1 MKTTITDTPR
11 LEHKALCALVL
22 AQLEHIK
29 WRHSGLG
36 MLQGY
41 VLEGTDREIR
51 VHIWH
56 PSLRRAGIAES
67 GLVHDHRFDLTSHV
81 LVGTIRQTEY
91 QLTPNELMGRYK
103 LFQVLHARASLA
115 NTGGQTYFEEPQL
128 LQGRHDAEVQSCDIR
143 GGQSYFFPAREFHG
157 TDFYGQLTV
166 TLVTKTNQ
174 TEEPAR
180 ILAPHDRAL
189 VHAFSDPLPE
199 SKWFQPLYEAQA
211 ALRAEW
217 LKA

>member
-1 MKTTITDTPR
+1 MKTTIANTPR

-56 PSLRRAGIAES
+56 PSLRRPGIEES
-67 GLVHDHRFDLTSHV
+67 GLLHDHRFDLTSHV
-81 LVGTIRQTEY
+81 LVGGIRQTEY
-91 QLTPNELMGRYK
+91 QLAPNSYGRYM
-103 LFQVLHARASLA
+103 LYSVLHARAAHTES
-115 NTGGQTYFEEPQL
+115 GGQLYHQEPQKL
-128 LQGRHDAEVQSCDIR
+128 EGLYEAEVRSVDITA
-143 GGQSYFFPAREFHG
+143 GCSYFFPAREFHG
-157 TDFYGQLTV
+157 TDFYGSLCV

-174 TEEPAR
+174 TEEPAKL
-180 ILAPHDRAL
+180 LAPRDRPL

-199 SKWFQPLYEAQA
+199 KAWFVPLYEAQQ

-217 LKA
+217 LKT